1 MTDFTKLP
9 EDLIKYINEFIS
21 PAMRVQIIC
30 IKYGNLNEYVRKHLK
45 DKKTL
50 SIILFHLTH
59 LFNGY
64 FKGCH
69 FQHKPLAIPSIRYNF
84 INILTKDFIF
94 GSKNLSTIQRL
105 LYCIEQIIKR
115 KYNES
120 IYATSFKWV
129 SGYEYRTKI
138 IMNLMSGEIRSRN

>member
-9 EDLIKYINEFIS
+9 TDVIKYINEFIS
-21 PAMRVQIIC
+21 PLMRMQIIC
-30 IKYGNLNEYVRKHLK
+30 IKYGNLNEYVRQHLK

-50 SIILFHLTH
+50 SVILFRLTH

-64 FKGCH
+64 HKGCH
-69 FQHKPLAIPSIRYNF
+69 FEHKPLAVPSIRYDF

-94 GSKNLSTIQRL
+94 GSKNLSTVQRI

-115 KYNES
+115 KYE
-120 IYATSFKWV
+120 TSVYSSQFNWQ
-129 SGYEYRTKI
+129 SGYEYRKKVKL
-138 IMNLMSGEIRSRN
+138 NLMTGKLKML

>member
-9 EDLIKYINEFIS
+9 EDIIKYINEFVS
-21 PAMRVQIIC
+21 PVMRMQIIC
-30 IKYGNLNEYVRKHLK
+30 IKYGNLNEYVKQHLK

-50 SIILFHLTH
+50 SIVLFHLTH

-64 FKGCH
+64 HKGCH
-69 FQHKPLAIPSIRYNF
+69 FQHKPLAIPSIRYDF

-94 GSKNLSTIQRL
+94 GSKNLSTVQRI

-115 KYNES
+115 KTNES
-120 IYATSFKWV
+120 VYSTSFRWK
-129 SGYEYRTKI
+129 SGYEYRNKVI
-138 IMNLMSGEIRSRN
+138 LNLMTGKMKML